1 MKRSTRSFAIV
12 MMIASVL
19 LAACGQQEAEAAAGA
34 AAVTTT
40 EIEGSDLQR
49 LTLSESAASRLGI
62 ETAAVTEDAES
73 GQLLIPYSALLY
85 DPSGATWTYTN
96 PEGLVFIRE
105 LVEVDSI
112 EGDFARLTAGPDV
125 DTIVVT
131 VGAAELYGAET
142 GVGGGH

>member
-19 LAACGQQEAEAAAGA
+19 LAACGQQEAEAAHDA

-49 LTLSESAASRLGI
+49 LTLSESAAVRLGI

-105 LVEVDSI
+105 QVEVDSI

-125 DTIVVT
+125 DTIVVA

>member
-19 LAACGQQEAEAAAGA
+19 LAACGQQEVEAAPDA
-34 AAVTTT
+34 AAVTLT

-105 LVEVDSI
+105 QVEVDSI

-125 DTIVVT
+125 DTIVVA

>member
-12 MMIASVL
+12 LMIASVL
-19 LAACGQQEAEAAAGA
+19 LAACGQQEAEAAPDT
-34 AAVTTT
+34 AAVAMT
-40 EIEGSDLQR
+40 EIEGSELQR

-73 GQLLIPYSALLY
+73 GRLLIPYSALLY
-85 DPSGATWTYTN
+85 DPSGASWTYTN

-105 LVEVDSI
+105 QVEVDLI

-125 DTIVVT
+125 DTMVVS

>member
-12 MMIASVL
+12 LMIASVL
-19 LAACGQQEAEAAAGA
+19 LAACGQQEAEAAHDA

-62 ETAAVTEDAES
+62 ETVAVTEDAES

-85 DPSGATWTYTN
+85 DPSGASWTYTN

-105 LVEVDSI
+105 QVEVDLI
-112 EGDFARLTAGPDV
+112 DGDFARLIAGPDV
-125 DTIVVT
+125 DTMVVS